1 MIYDENHGAA
11 LIHSG
16 RRTAVIPV
24 ADLEIPK
31 CEEDKFYRD
40 LWKSYYRH
48 IAIASRYNP
57 KCRMSH
63 MPKRFWSDMPEVMEE
78 LESGFTQK
86 LSLGTAEKI
95 KRSLEEEKKARK
107 AVAEEKKPSA
117 AALFGKKP

>member
-1 MIYDENHGAA
+1 
-11 LIHSG
+11 
-16 RRTAVIPV
+16 
-24 ADLEIPK
+24 
-31 CEEDKFYRD
+31 
-40 LWKSYYRH
+40 
-48 IAIASRYNP
+48 
-57 KCRMSH
+57 